1 MCKMSLCLLVAVFG
15 CLLASGLAGV
25 SRDASYVDRDIVVVK
40 DVRDFAAKHPGLKLQ
55 RMEKQISLG
64 RSASVSVRYTLGAR
78 LSGISIY
85 IR

>member
-1 MCKMSLCLLVAVFG
+1 MCKMSLCLIVAVFG

-25 SRDASYVDRDIVVVK
+25 SRDANYVDRDIVVVK

-78 LSGISIY
+78 LSGMY